1 MNHITLIGR
10 LASEV
15 ELRQT
20 QSGLAVA
27 TFSVAINNGKDK
39 NGEERPADFIN
50 CKAWRNTADFVA
62 KWFSK
67 GQMIALEG
75 KFKTDKYTHK
85 QYSDVTIYSSY
96 VLVENVE
103 FCGDK
108 GQRQAAPA
116 QNVVNNAQAAGVS
129 VQAVP
134 EEYTVLLDDEDMPF

>member
-1 MNHITLIGR
+1 MNHVVLIGR

-15 ELRQT
+15 EIRQT

-27 TFSVAINNGKDK
+27 TFTVAINNGKDK

-75 KFKTDKYTHK
+75 AFKTDKYAHK
-85 QYSDVTIYSSY
+85 QHSDVTMYSSY
-96 VLVENVE
+96 VLVNNVE

-116 QNVVNNAQAAGVS
+116 QNVVNKAQAAGIA
-129 VQAVP
+129 QAVP
-134 EEYTVLLDDEDMPF
+134 DEYVVLLDDEDAPF

>member
-1 MNHITLIGR
+1 MNHVTIIGR
-10 LASEV
+10 LSSEV

-27 TFSVAINNGKDK
+27 TFSVAVNNGKDK
-39 NGEERPADFIN
+39 NGQERPADFIN

-85 QYSDVTIYSSY
+85 KYSDVTIYSSY

-116 QNVVNNAQAAGVS
+116 QNVVNNAQAAGVP

-134 EEYTVLLDDEDMPF
+134 DEYTVLLDDEDMPF